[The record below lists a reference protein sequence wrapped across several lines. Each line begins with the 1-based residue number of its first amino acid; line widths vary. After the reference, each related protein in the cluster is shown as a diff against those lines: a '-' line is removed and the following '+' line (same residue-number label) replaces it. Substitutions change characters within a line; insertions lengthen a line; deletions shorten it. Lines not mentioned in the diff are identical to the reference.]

1 MRKFRQVIERVG
13 RLLNLTDGLEVASV
27 FLHISPGLT
36 KDGMKYVR
44 KATGIEN
51 LNVSSIIPVEITFK
65 EDASVG
71 ELTIKA
77 VKFFPSEFES
87 YFQGQW
93 TEDIRKGLFR
103 GTRGSMDL
111 YLCRVDGEKFYF
123 SVGGYNALTVRFN
136 APCF

>member
-1 MRKFRQVIERVG
+1 MSGLLQVIERLG
-13 RLLNLTDGLEVASV
+13 KFLKRKDGLEVVSV
-27 FLHISPGLT
+27 LLHISPGLT
-36 KDGMKYVR
+36 KGGMKYVR
-44 KATGIEN
+44 KTTGIEN
-51 LNVSSIIPVEITFK
+51 VPSSIPVEITFE